1 MMEQREQDLQ
11 AVSVEGFACPKCG
24 HDVDVRSLAPFTEI
38 ECPACRAPCRVPVL
52 LGSFLLTEKLGQ
64 GGMGAV
70 YRGRDA
76 TLHREVAIK
85 VMRASLGRDPGLMEH
100 FLREAR
106 AAAAINHPNIVQIY
120 SCGKEQGQPYI
131 VMELVSAN
139 RLDRMIRKETPI
151 PEERVLEIALDVA
164 RGLAAAHEA
173 GLVHGDLKPENILID
188 RHGTAKIA
196 DFGLAQFVKAGQE
209 KGEIWGTPYYI
220 SPERARG
227 GALDQRSDLYSLGA
241 TVFHALAGQ
250 PPFEAPT
257 AGEVVLAR
265 LKQPT
270 PDPRTARS
278 DLHRETAAVVMRM
291 MAVDPLLRYPT
302 SASLIADITSALK
315 SVRSQTDGASPSRK
329 AAVKRM
335 AWVVAAGVAM
345 LVVLG
350 AWWWLAREKE
360 APPAV
365 STPEPANVETAPAV
379 VDTSGAVATPP
390 RALFEPEM
398 EARLISAADHLA
410 RGELGDADGEYRAL
424 AEIITEGS
432 ARALW
437 VPVFRSIP
445 AWLRGDDQKALSML
459 GMVSRQSIPVDDA
472 HRARMPVV
480 LAGQLLGEEV
490 GGEEI
495 QAAWPAWYPVLG
507 DIFQGVLLL
516 RKGDLSRADL
526 ALQRAHAG
534 LLGDAPGW
542 VLAYRGLIERLRSE
556 LDQFRTVQVQVGS
569 WLVQRNPDEASR
581 WLEAFA
587 AAHGPVW
594 GGVLQAEQAAVQAT
608 RETLAAEA
616 RERKEVR
623 RLRTT
628 VEEFEAYEE
637 LLREQS
643 DRLLIRHD
651 YAEVRAA
658 WAAFQETVKSAPV
671 RDAVALMLARLDR
684 ILSLQ
689 SLLPEATRSEPIG
702 VVIQACEAMIR
713 QWPDPEDPARADALL
728 SLGVLCYMNGGR
740 DAAVRY
746 ASLAVERNPGLAE
759 VAKQLLPEVR
769 LNEPEE
775 PES

>member
-1 MMEQREQDLQ
+1 
-11 AVSVEGFACPKCG
+11 
-24 HDVDVRSLAPFTEI
+24 
-38 ECPACRAPCRVPVL
+38 
-52 LGSFLLTEKLGQ
+52 
-64 GGMGAV
+64 
-70 YRGRDA
+70 
-76 TLHREVAIK
+76 
-85 VMRASLGRDPGLMEH
+85 
-100 FLREAR
+100 
-106 AAAAINHPNIVQIY
+106 
-120 SCGKEQGQPYI
+120 
-131 VMELVSAN
+131 
-139 RLDRMIRKETPI
+139 
-151 PEERVLEIALDVA
+151 
-164 RGLAAAHEA
+164 
-173 GLVHGDLKPENILID
+173 
-188 RHGTAKIA
+188 
-196 DFGLAQFVKAGQE
+196 
-209 KGEIWGTPYYI
+209 
-220 SPERARG
+220 
-227 GALDQRSDLYSLGA
+227 
-241 TVFHALAGQ
+241 
-250 PPFEAPT
+250 
-257 AGEVVLAR
+257 
-265 LKQPT
+265 
-270 PDPRTARS
+270 
-278 DLHRETAAVVMRM
+278 
-291 MAVDPLLRYPT
+291 
-302 SASLIADITSALK
+302 
-315 SVRSQTDGASPSRK
+315 
-329 AAVKRM
+329 
-335 AWVVAAGVAM
+335 
-345 LVVLG
+345 
-350 AWWWLAREKE
+350 
-360 APPAV
+360 
-365 STPEPANVETAPAV
+365 
-379 VDTSGAVATPP
+379 
-390 RALFEPEM
+390 
-398 EARLISAADHLA
+398 
-410 RGELGDADGEYRAL
+410 
-424 AEIITEGS
+424 
-432 ARALW
+432 
-437 VPVFRSIP
+437 IP

-616 RERKEVR
+616 RDRKEVR

-759 VAKQLLPEVR
+759 VANQLLPEVR